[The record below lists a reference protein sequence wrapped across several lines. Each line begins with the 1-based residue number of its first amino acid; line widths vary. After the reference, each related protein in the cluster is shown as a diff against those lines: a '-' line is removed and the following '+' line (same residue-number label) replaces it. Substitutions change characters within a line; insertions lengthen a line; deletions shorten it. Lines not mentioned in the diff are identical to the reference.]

1 MKEKRSIKKTI
12 SIIIGLLIMV
22 VIIGAIYFL
31 SSGYDP
37 MEEALAA
44 LESTD
49 TVTVME
55 GEFGYEFIPIGGAEK
70 ALIYYPGGLV
80 DHRAYAPFLHQ
91 LAEEGIAGFLVQMP
105 FDLAILGSGRAGG
118 VMKKYEAEID
128 HWVIGGH
135 SLGGAMAA
143 RYVDRNPEAEV
154 EGLILFASYPGGGN
168 DLSGRDDLSV
178 LSIYGTRDGLVSEEN
193 FADSPDLLPPETVW
207 LEIPGGNHS
216 QFGYYGF
223 QDGDLE
229 AEISREE
236 QHQLMIE
243 GVNAFFQEIGEERI
257 FED

>member
-1 MKEKRSIKKTI
+1 MNKKRSIKKTI
-12 SIIIGLLIMV
+12 SIIIGLLILV

-31 SSGYDP
+31 NSGYEP
-37 MEEALAA
+37 MEESLEA
-44 LESTD
+44 LESSE

-55 GEFGYEFIPIGGAEK
+55 GEYGYEFIPLGGAEK

-80 DHRAYAPFLHQ
+80 DHRAYAPFMHQ
-91 LAEEGIAGFLVQMP
+91 LAEEGIAGFLVRMP
-105 FDLAILGSGRAGG
+105 FDLAVFGSSRAGG
-118 VMKKYEAEID
+118 VMEKYEAEID

-143 RYVDRNPEAEV
+143 RFVDRNPDAGV

-168 DLSGRDDLSV
+168 DLSERDDLSV

-193 FADSPDLLPPETVW
+193 FADSPNLLPSDTRW
-207 LEIPGGNHS
+207 LEIEGGNHS

-223 QDGDLE
+223 QDGDRE
-229 AEISREE
+229 AEITREE

-243 GVNAFFQEIGEERI
+243 GVKAFFEELG
-257 FED
+257 D